1 MWTILTRNDGYACR
15 RILKPGKVRVKTH
28 TIVSMLGTD
37 FTYEVLPV
45 GAAQIPAFVRGG
57 GSKKEKGVCLQDAYY

>member
-1 MWTILTRNDGYACR
+1 MRLSAYSEAWEDSCKN
-15 RILKPGKVRVKTH
+15 H

>member
-1 MWTILTRNDGYACR
+1 MMDAPVGVSTTWNDSC
-15 RILKPGKVRVKTH
+15 KNH
-28 TIVSMLGTD
+28 TAVSMLGTD

>member
-1 MWTILTRNDGYACR
+1 MKKNRTA
-15 RILKPGKVRVKTH
+15 
-28 TIVSMLGTD
+28 VSMLGTD

-45 GAAQIPAFVRGG
+45 GAVQIPAFVRGG

>member
-1 MWTILTRNDGYACR
+1 MRLSAYPEAWEVSCKN
-15 RILKPGKVRVKTH
+15 H

-45 GAAQIPAFVRGG
+45 GRHRSP
-57 GSKKEKGVCLQDAYY
+57 LL

>member
-1 MWTILTRNDGYACR
+1 MRLSAYPEAWEGSCKN
-15 RILKPGKVRVKTH
+15 H

>member
-1 MWTILTRNDGYACR
+1 MRLSAYPQPKKI
-15 RILKPGKVRVKTH
+15 RVKNH
-28 TIVSMLGTD
+28 TTVSMLGTD

-45 GAAQIPAFVRGG
+45 GVAQIPAFVRSG